1 MAAGV
6 EARDVRLPRD
16 LVTTLAAPHDGVLTR
31 AQLRAAGADDA
42 WITRQV
48 GSGAWQRLYRGV
60 FATFSGPV
68 PWTTRASGALA
79 YAGAGAALSHDAAAR
94 VLGFTGRQPRV
105 FDVTVPESRRVTPV
119 EGIVV
124 HRRATM
130 PAVGGRPRHTLG
142 PDTVLDLVSAAR
154 TVDDAVGWVCAAAR
168 ADVSPTAVARAAV
181 GRGPFVGRA
190 LLLELVAEVSA
201 GIESPLERR
210 YHRDV
215 EHRHGLPRASL
226 QHREVVGG
234 LWIRA
239 DCVYEGLGTRV
250 ELDGWLGHPGG
261 RTDADTWRDNAVL
274 LARGDLT
281 LRYRWRHVAVRPCA
295 TAAQVA
301 AALAARGSTT
311 RAHPCGRR
319 CELAR

>member
-1 MAAGV
+1 MGAGV
-6 EARDVRLPRD
+6 DARGVRLPRD
-16 LVTTLAAPHDGVLTR
+16 LVTTLAAPHHGVLTR

-42 WITRQV
+42 WITRQA
-48 GSGAWQRLYRGV
+48 GSGTWQRLHRGV

-68 PWTTRASGALA
+68 PWTTRASAALA
-79 YAGAGAALSHDAAAR
+79 YAGDGAALSHDAAAR
-94 VLGFTGRQPRV
+94 LLGFTTRHPRV
-105 FDVTVPESRRVTPV
+105 IDVTVPESRRVTPA
-119 EGIVV
+119 EGVVV
-124 HRRATM
+124 HRRTVM

-142 PDTVLDLVSAAR
+142 ADTVLDLVSAAG
-154 TVDDAVGWVCAAAR
+154 TVDDAVGWLCAAGR
-168 ADVSPTAVARAAV
+168 ADVSPRAVARAAV
-181 GRGPFVGRA
+181 RRGPFPSRA

-215 EHRHGLPRASL
+215 EQRHGLPCAAL
-226 QHREVVGG
+226 QRREVVGG

-239 DCVYEGLGTRV
+239 DCVYDGLGVRV

-281 LRYRWRHVAVRPCA
+281 LRYRWRHVAALPCA

-301 AALAARGSTT
+301 AALTARDPTA
-311 RAHPCGRR
+311 RARPCGPR
-319 CELAR
+319 CALAR